1 MVRVQ
6 AVYGTS
12 ITMPVGGGGTAN
24 DEEFDSGT
32 LRHRGLSAAAS

>member
-6 AVYGTS
+6 TAPGTS
-12 ITMPVGGGGTAN
+12 ITMLVGGGGTAN
-24 DEEFDSGT
+24 DAEFDSGT